1 MENTLE
7 VVDGRTAQAV
17 AISVPEGFVAVKR
30 EMYESLLAHQDLA
43 HTLQAIVASKSKATS
58 GELVVYGFAL
68 GLLIGGYL
76 MEKISHA

>member
-7 VVDGRTAQAV
+7 VVDGRTAQAE
-17 AISVPEGFVAVKR
+17 AI
-30 EMYESLLAHQDLA
+30 LLAHQDLA
-43 HTLQAIVASKSKATS
+43 HTLQVIVASKSKATS